1 MSRSFSIPVA
11 GSADQFIS
19 KAKAAVEKAGGTLT
33 GDNQAGSIDI
43 TTPVGSIK
51 ARYTIS
57 GGNATIHV
65 DDKPFFLTIDKIRS
79 TLTKYLS

>member
-1 MSRSFSIPVA
+1 MSKSFSIPIS

-33 GDNQAGSIDI
+33 GDNQAGSIAI
-43 TTPVGSIK
+43 STPVGSIK
-51 ARYTIS
+51 ARYAIL
-57 GGNATIHV
+57 GGTATIYV

-79 TLTKYLS
+79 TLTKYIS